1 MAYFAD
7 NIRFLR
13 SQKSLSQTSLADMF
27 QLTRG
32 QLASYEDGRAEPSQE
47 TLVKYADFFKLPIDA
62 LIKFDLS
69 QAADGNFMK
78 LTNDKILFPVQ
89 VDADNEDLI
98 ELVPVKASAG
108 YLAGHADPGYIARLP
123 QLKLPFIP
131 TGKHRAFPIIGDS
144 MDPGVH
150 DGAFVVA
157 KYLDDVRF
165 ITNAQTYIVVTQFD
179 GLSYK
184 RVFLD
189 KIKEGVLILKSDNPL
204 YKPFQVHLNEVVEL
218 WEYTCK
224 IDLQAYKP
232 EDLNL
237 ESIVRMMREFQIEL
251 AEIKKGI
258 SKTDD

>member
-1 MAYFAD
+1 MAMFAE

-13 SQKSLSQTSLADMF
+13 SQQNLSQTSLAELF
-27 QLTRG
+27 GLTRG
-32 QLASYEDGRAEPSQE
+32 QLASYEDARAEPNQE
-47 TLVKYADFFKLPIDA
+47 TLVKYSTHFKLPIDA
-62 LIKFDLS
+62 LIKFDLTK
-69 QAADGNFMK
+69 AADGNFMN
-78 LTNDKILFPVQ
+78 LFDNKILFPVQ
-89 VDADNEDLI
+89 VNADNEDLI

-108 YLAGHADPGYIARLP
+108 YLAGHADPGYISRLP

-131 TGKHRAFPIIGDS
+131 TGKHRAFPIMGDS
-144 MDPGVH
+144 MEPGVH

-157 KYLDDVRF
+157 KYLEDKRS
-165 ITNAQTYIVVTQFD
+165 IINGQTYIVVTHFD

-189 KIKEGVLILKSDNPL
+189 KIKDGILILKSDNN
-204 YKPFQVHLNEVVEL
+204 YYQPFEVHLNEVVEL

-251 AEIKKGI
+251 AQIKKGLI
-258 SKTDD
+258 VGEA